1 MVNYEIIGLAGLG
14 LTYLASR
21 IYLGRR
27 ENRIINNFST
37 WVNNDFK
44 LMVGE
49 LQEAGSELRV
59 VANKLERKLTN

>member
-1 MVNYEIIGLAGLG
+1 MVDYEIIGLASFGLA
-14 LTYLASR
+14 YLASR

-27 ENRIINNFST
+27 EKKTINNFGI
-37 WVNNDFK
+37 WVDNDFK
-44 LMVGE
+44 LMVRE